1 MNDII
6 EIVEGNLRALLES
19 GELEC
24 PAGDCDNQRFRV
36 NIRRDD
42 EKGFVGDASCR
53 DCELRIELDLD
64 GPINEGET
72 TLTGFRDQFST

>member
-6 EIVEGNLRALLES
+6 EIVEGNLRAMLES

-42 EKGFVGDASCR
+42 AAGFVGDASCR
-53 DCELRIELDLD
+53 DCDLRIELDLD
-64 GPINEGET
+64 DPINNGET
-72 TLTGFRDQFST
+72 TLTEFRKHFST